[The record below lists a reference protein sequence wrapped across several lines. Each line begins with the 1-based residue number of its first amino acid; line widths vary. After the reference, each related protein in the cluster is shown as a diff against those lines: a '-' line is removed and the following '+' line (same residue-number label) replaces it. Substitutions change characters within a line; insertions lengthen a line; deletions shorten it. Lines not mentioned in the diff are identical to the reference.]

1 MIFQNKGLEMNT
13 IIRPPN
19 EDIAVSPVAVQQY
32 IYALE
37 QQFADLQSVIGKH
50 SDALRR
56 VQALADAALRNV
68 GPSDQEEEDGS
79 PNPTPLLYEL

>member
-1 MIFQNKGLEMNT
+1 MNT

-19 EDIAVSPVAVQQY
+19 EDIAMSPVAVQQY
-32 IYALE
+32 VYALE
-37 QQFADLQSVIGKH
+37 QQLAELQSVIGKH

-68 GPSDQEEEDGS
+68 AASDQDGEDGS